1 MLACSRRGERT
12 PKSLRPVADDIRKSL
27 IKFCNSCGAAVVHR
41 VPDGDNLTRAVCD
54 ACGIVHYQNPKIVV
68 GCLPTLGDKILI
80 CKRAIEPRYGLWTL
94 PAGFMENNESAT
106 EGAAREAL
114 EEANARVEIED
125 LYTVYSIPH
134 ISQVYMMFRARLLD
148 TDISPGVESLEVKLV
163 REHEIPWDQLA
174 FTMVK
179 RTLENFLAD
188 RKTGVFVPRFGDIR
202 PPAR

>member
-1 MLACSRRGERT
+1 L
-12 PKSLRPVADDIRKSL
+12 IR
-27 IKFCNSCGAAVVHR
+27 FCNSCGAEVAHR
-41 VPDGDNLTRAVCD
+41 IPEGDNLARAICD
-54 ACGIVHYQNPKIVV
+54 ACGTIQYQNPKIVV
-68 GCLPTLGDKILI
+68 GCVPVHDDRILI

-94 PAGFMENNESAT
+94 PAGFMENNETAA

-148 TDISPGVESLEVKLV
+148 DDFWPGIESLEVKLV
-163 REHEIPWDQLA
+163 KEDEIPWDQLA

-179 RTLENFLAD
+179 RTLENYLQD
-188 RKTGVFVPRFGDIR
+188 RKTGIFVPRFGDIR
-202 PPAR
+202 PPQR